1 MSPVRNRSLS
11 TSNISGGTPT
21 PHSLATNR
29 TREHCMGKYAIRRV
43 LLFIPT
49 LLLATVMVFALFWIV
64 PGDPALTILG
74 GGEGDSGTV
83 SPEQLEQLRQRL
95 GLHRPMYVQ
104 YVSWLWSVLCG
115 DLSTSLWYKTPVWAQ
130 LKDRFLVTMELAIM
144 AILLAFWAAVPLGVI
159 SAVKQDTG
167 FDYASRVFSVIGIA
181 LPTFWLGI
189 LIVYALASFFEWLPP
204 LGYAT
209 LRDDPFMNL
218 QQLILP
224 ALTLAFTDLA
234 FTSRVTRSSMLEVMR
249 EDYLRTARA
258 KGLVERLV
266 VGRHALKN
274 ALLPVLTVSGY
285 QFARLL
291 GGVIIVE
298 SIFVV
303 PGMGTLLIDSIIHR
317 DFIVLQA
324 IVLLIA
330 AVVLILNLMVDLSY
344 GVLDPRVRYQ

>member
-1 MSPVRNRSLS
+1 
-11 TSNISGGTPT
+11 
-21 PHSLATNR
+21 
-29 TREHCMGKYAIRRV
+29 MGKYAIRRA

-49 LLLATVMVFALFWIV
+49 LLVATILVFTLFWIV
-64 PGDPALTILG
+64 PGDPALTILA
-74 GGEGDSGTV
+74 GGEGDSGSV
-83 SPEQLEQLRQRL
+83 SVEQLQQLRQTL
-95 GLHRPMYVQ
+95 GLDRPIHVQ
-104 YVSWLWSVLCG
+104 YASWLTNALRG
-115 DLSTSLWYKTPVWAQ
+115 DLGTSLWYKTPVWNQ
-130 LKDRFLVTMELAIM
+130 LKDRFLVTMELAVM
-144 AILLAFWAAVPLGVI
+144 AIVLAVCAAVPLGVI

-167 FDYASRVFSVIGIA
+167 LDYLSRIFSSIGIA

-209 LRDDPFMNL
+209 VWDDPLLNL

-224 ALTLAFTDLA
+224 ALTLAFNDLA
-234 FTSRVTRSSMLEVMR
+234 FTARVTRSSMLEVMR

-258 KGLVERLV
+258 KGLVELRV
-266 VGRHALKN
+266 IGRHALKN

-303 PGMGTLLIDSIIHR
+303 PGMGTLLIDSIVHR

-330 AVVLILNLMVDLSY
+330 AVVLMLNLLVDLSY

>member
-1 MSPVRNRSLS
+1 
-11 TSNISGGTPT
+11 
-21 PHSLATNR
+21 
-29 TREHCMGKYAIRRV
+29 MGKYALRRA

-49 LLLATVMVFALFWIV
+49 LLVATILVFTLFWIV
-64 PGDPALTILG
+64 PGDPALTILA
-74 GGEGDSGTV
+74 GGEGDSGAV
-83 SPEQLEQLRQRL
+83 SPEQLQQLRQTL
-95 GLHRPMYVQ
+95 GLDRPIYVQ
-104 YVSWLWSVLCG
+104 YASWLTNVLRG
-115 DLSTSLWYKTPVWAQ
+115 DLGTSLWYKTPVWNQ
-130 LKDRFLVTMELAIM
+130 LKSRFLVTMELAVM
-144 AILLAFWAAVPLGVI
+144 AIVLAICAAVPLGVI

-167 FDYASRVFSVIGIA
+167 LDYLSRIFSSIGIA
-181 LPTFWLGI
+181 LPTFWFGI
-189 LIVYALASFFEWLPP
+189 LIVYAFATFFEWLPP

-209 LRDDPFMNL
+209 LWDDPLLNL

-224 ALTLAFTDLA
+224 ALTLAFNDLA
-234 FTSRVTRSSMLEVMR
+234 FTARVTRSSMLEVMR

-258 KGLVERLV
+258 KGLVELRV
-266 VGRHALKN
+266 IGRHALKN

>member
-1 MSPVRNRSLS
+1 
-11 TSNISGGTPT
+11 
-21 PHSLATNR
+21 
-29 TREHCMGKYAIRRV
+29 MGKYAIRRA

-49 LLLATVMVFALFWIV
+49 LLVATILVFTLFWIV
-64 PGDPALTILG
+64 PGDPALTILA
-74 GGEGDSGTV
+74 GGEGDSGSV
-83 SPEQLEQLRQRL
+83 SVEQLQQLRQTL
-95 GLHRPMYVQ
+95 GLDRPIYVQ
-104 YVSWLWSVLCG
+104 YASWLWNVFRG
-115 DLSTSLWYKTPVWAQ
+115 DLGTSLWYKTPVWNQ
-130 LKDRFLVTMELAIM
+130 LKDRFLVTMELAVM
-144 AILLAFWAAVPLGVI
+144 AIVLAVCAAVPLGVI

-167 FDYASRVFSVIGIA
+167 LDYLSRIFSSIGIA

-209 LRDDPFMNL
+209 VWDDPLLNL

-224 ALTLAFTDLA
+224 ALTLAFNDLA
-234 FTSRVTRSSMLEVMR
+234 FTARVTRSSMLEVLR

-266 VGRHALKN
+266 IGRHALKN
-274 ALLPVLTVSGY
+274 ALLPVVTVSGY

-303 PGMGTLLIDSIIHR
+303 PGMGTLLIDSIVHR
-317 DFIVLQA
+317 AFIVIHA

-330 AVVLILNLMVDLSY
+330 AFL
-344 GVLDPRVRYQ
+344 

>member
-1 MSPVRNRSLS
+1 
-11 TSNISGGTPT
+11 
-21 PHSLATNR
+21 
-29 TREHCMGKYAIRRV
+29 MGKYAIRRA

-49 LLLATVMVFALFWIV
+49 LLVATILVFTLFWVV
-64 PGDPALTILG
+64 PGDPALTILA
-74 GGEGDSGTV
+74 GGEGDSGAV
-83 SPEQLEQLRQRL
+83 SPEQLQQLRQTL
-95 GLHRPMYVQ
+95 GLDRPIYVQ
-104 YVSWLWSVLCG
+104 YASWLTNALRG
-115 DLSTSLWYKTPVWAQ
+115 DLGMSLWYKTPVWNQ
-130 LKDRFLVTMELAIM
+130 LKDRFLVTMELAVM
-144 AILLAFWAAVPLGVI
+144 AIVLAICAAVPLGVI

-167 FDYASRVFSVIGIA
+167 LDYLSRIFSSIGIA
-181 LPTFWLGI
+181 LPTFWFGI
-189 LIVYALASFFEWLPP
+189 LIVYAFATFFEWLPP

-209 LRDDPFMNL
+209 LWDDPLLNL

-224 ALTLAFTDLA
+224 ALTLAFNDLA
-234 FTSRVTRSSMLEVMR
+234 FTARVTRSSMLEVMR

-258 KGLVERLV
+258 KGLVELRV
-266 VGRHALKN
+266 IARHALKN

>member
-1 MSPVRNRSLS
+1 
-11 TSNISGGTPT
+11 
-21 PHSLATNR
+21 
-29 TREHCMGKYAIRRV
+29 MGKYAIRRV

-83 SPEQLEQLRQRL
+83 SPEQLQRLRQTL
-95 GLHRPMYVQ
+95 GLDRPIYVQ
-104 YVSWLWSVLCG
+104 YASWLWGVLRG
-115 DLSTSLWYKTPVWAQ
+115 DLGTSLWYKTPVWVQ
-130 LKDRFLVTMELAIM
+130 LKDRFLVTMELAVM
-144 AILLAFWAAVPLGVI
+144 AILLAFWAAVPLGII

-167 FDYASRVFSVIGIA
+167 FDYCSRVFCVIGIA

-189 LIVYALASFFEWLPP
+189 LTVYALASFFQWLPP

-209 LRDDPFMNL
+209 LWEDPLLNL
-218 QQLILP
+218 QQLIFP

-234 FTSRVTRSSMLEVMR
+234 FVARVTRSAMLEVMR

-258 KGLVERLV
+258 KGVREMGV
-266 VGRHALKN
+266 IGRHGLKN
-274 ALLPVLTVSGY
+274 ALLPVVTVSGY
-285 QFARLL
+285 QFGRLL

-330 AVVLILNLMVDLSY
+330 TVVLGLNLLIDLLY
-344 GVLDPRVRYQ
+344 GVLDPRIRYQ

>member
-1 MSPVRNRSLS
+1 
-11 TSNISGGTPT
+11 
-21 PHSLATNR
+21 
-29 TREHCMGKYAIRRV
+29 MGKYAIRRA

-49 LLLATVMVFALFWIV
+49 LLVATILVFTLFWIV
-64 PGDPALTILG
+64 PGDPALTILA
-74 GGEGDSGTV
+74 GGEGDSGSV
-83 SPEQLEQLRQRL
+83 SVEQLQQLRQTL
-95 GLHRPMYVQ
+95 GLDRPIHVQ
-104 YVSWLWSVLCG
+104 YASWLTNVLRG
-115 DLSTSLWYKTPVWAQ
+115 DLGTSLWYKTPVWNQ
-130 LKDRFLVTMELAIM
+130 LKDRFLVTMELAVM
-144 AILLAFWAAVPLGVI
+144 AIVLAVCAAVPLGVI

-167 FDYASRVFSVIGIA
+167 LDYLSRIFSSIGIA
-181 LPTFWLGI
+181 LPTFWFGI
-189 LIVYALASFFEWLPP
+189 LIVYAFATFFEWLPP

-209 LRDDPFMNL
+209 LWDDPLLNL

-224 ALTLAFTDLA
+224 ALTLAFNDLA
-234 FTSRVTRSSMLEVMR
+234 FMARVTRSSMLEVMR

-258 KGLVERLV
+258 KGLVELRV
-266 VGRHALKN
+266 IGRHALKN

-330 AVVLILNLMVDLSY
+330 AVILILNLMVDLSY

>member
-1 MSPVRNRSLS
+1 
-11 TSNISGGTPT
+11 
-21 PHSLATNR
+21 
-29 TREHCMGKYAIRRV
+29 MGKYALRRT

-49 LLLATVMVFALFWIV
+49 LLVATILVFTLFWIV
-64 PGDPALTILG
+64 PGDPALTILA
-74 GGEGDSGTV
+74 GGEGDSGAV
-83 SPEQLEQLRQRL
+83 LPEQLQHLRQTL
-95 GLHRPMYVQ
+95 GLDRPIYVQ
-104 YVSWLWSVLCG
+104 YASWLTNALRG
-115 DLSTSLWYKTPVWAQ
+115 DLGTSLWYKTPVWHQ
-130 LKDRFLVTMELAIM
+130 LKDRFLVTMELAVM
-144 AILLAFWAAVPLGVI
+144 AIVLAICAAVPLGVI

-167 FDYASRVFSVIGIA
+167 LDYLSRIFSSIGIA
-181 LPTFWLGI
+181 LPTFWFGI
-189 LIVYALASFFEWLPP
+189 LIVYAFATFFEWLPP

-209 LRDDPFMNL
+209 LWDDPLLNL

-224 ALTLAFTDLA
+224 ALTLAFNDLA
-234 FTSRVTRSSMLEVMR
+234 FTARVTRSSMLEVMR

-258 KGLVERLV
+258 KGLVELRV
-266 VGRHALKN
+266 IGRHALKN

>member
-1 MSPVRNRSLS
+1 
-11 TSNISGGTPT
+11 
-21 PHSLATNR
+21 
-29 TREHCMGKYAIRRV
+29 MGKYALRRA

-49 LLLATVMVFALFWIV
+49 LLVATILVFALLWIV
-64 PGDPALTILG
+64 PGDPALTILA
-74 GGEGDSGTV
+74 GGEDSGSV
-83 SPEQLEQLRQRL
+83 SQEQLEQLRRTL
-95 GLHRPMYVQ
+95 GLDRPLYVQ
-104 YVSWLWSVLCG
+104 YGSWLWNAARG
-115 DLSTSLWYKTPVWAQ
+115 DLGTSLWYRTPVWNQ
-130 LKDRFLVTMELAIM
+130 LKDRFLVTMELAVM
-144 AILLAFWAAVPLGVI
+144 AIVLAFCAAVPLGVI

-167 FDYASRVFSVIGIA
+167 FDYASRIFSSIGIA

-209 LRDDPFMNL
+209 VWEDPFLNL

-234 FTSRVTRSSMLEVMR
+234 FAARVTRSSMLEVMR

-266 VGRHALKN
+266 IGRHALKN

-303 PGMGTLLIDSIIHR
+303 PGMGTLLIDSIVHR

-330 AVVLILNLMVDLSY
+330 VVVLTLNLLIDLSY